1 MKRSLSQI
9 IISGIVSLC
18 ICCSCEKL
26 RTDIPEDTP
35 GDNIPTEDIVNT
47 RFHGK
52 VHIAETGEL
61 LTGFLQKRFPNVS
74 NEWNEETQLII
85 LGERTASVFLENEE
99 SFQRIM
105 EYWFR
110 NNALAFINPGTKC
123 LTLWNALRMQD
134 ISEAEKHITPELV
147 SSYNDILVKV
157 VRADGN
163 MMTYHKLNKQ
173 NRAHIDIENII
184 KKEGS
189 AFDLPLA
196 IGMLAGGEKLKSKL
210 LAHYMIMGEL
220 SLDGSLQPIRG
231 ALPIA
236 LCAKREGFKGLIL
249 PAVNAE
255 EAAVVDGLDVYGMDS
270 LMDVVHFLNGESK
283 DELTGEAF
291 EPTHLNT
298 QALFDELAFPSDLDF
313 SDVRGQYK
321 VRRAVEIAAAGGHNM
336 LMIGPPGAGKSMIAK
351 RIPSILP
358 PLTLEEALET
368 TKIHSIAGLTNKR
381 KGVSSALIVER
392 PFRSPHHTITDTA
405 LVGGGTNP
413 HPGEI
418 SLAHNGVLFL
428 DELPEYKRSALEVMR
443 QPLEDRHITVARTKE
458 TVDYPASFMLVAA
471 MNPCPCGHYG
481 ENNPAH
487 PCTCTPAQ
495 VHRYMSKISGP
506 LLDRID
512 IQCEIEAV
520 PYDQLRDTQPGES
533 SAVMRERVLKAR
545 AVQNERFKHSRL
557 VQCNAMMNAKM
568 VRQYC
573 ALDAECDK
581 LLEFT
586 MTKLGLSA
594 RAYDRI
600 LKVARTIADIEGAE
614 NIGKQHLLEAIS
626 YRSLDRNTWGG

>member
-1 MKRSLSQI
+1 MLIKIFSAAPV
-9 IISGIVSLC
+9 GIDAVPVTIEVHAVPGFDFTLVG
-18 ICCSCEKL
+18 L
-26 RTDIPEDTP
+26 PDTSVKESHER
-35 GDNIPTEDIVNT
+35 ITAALTVNNLAP
-47 RFHGK
+47 
-52 VHIAETGEL
+52 V
-61 LTGFLQKRFPNVS
+61 
-74 NEWNEETQLII
+74 
-85 LGERTASVFLENEE
+85 
-99 SFQRIM
+99 QR
-105 EYWFR
+105 
-110 NNALAFINPGTKC
+110 AFTINMAP
-123 LTLWNALRMQD
+123 
-134 ISEAEKHITPELV
+134 
-147 SSYNDILVKV
+147 
-157 VRADGN
+157 AD
-163 MMTYHKLNKQ
+163 
-173 NRAHIDIENII
+173 I
-184 KKEGS
+184 KKEGAS
-189 AFDLPLA
+189 FDLPLA
-196 IGMLAGGEKLKSKL
+196 IGMLAGAEKLRTRDL
-210 LAHYMIMGEL
+210 GHYMILGEL

-236 LCAKREGFKGLIL
+236 LCARREGFKGLVL
-249 PAVNAE
+249 PAANAE
-255 EAAVVDGLDVYGMDS
+255 EAAVVDGLEVYGLNNLQEVMR
-270 LMDVVHFLNGESK
+270 FFNGEPK
-283 DELTGEAF
+283 NQLNPDEPWT
-291 EPTHLNT
+291 PTQVDT

-313 SDVRGQYK
+313 SDVRGQFK

-336 LMIGPPGAGKSMIAK
+336 IMVGPPGAGKSMIAK

-381 KGVSSALIVER
+381 KGVSSALIVQR
-392 PFRSPHHTITDTA
+392 PFRSPHHTITDVA
-405 LVGGGTNP
+405 LVGGGSNP

-428 DELPEYKRSALEVMR
+428 DELPEYKRSVLEVMR

-495 VHRYMSKISGP
+495 VHRYLSKISGP
-506 LLDRID
+506 LMDRID

-520 PYDQLRDTQPGES
+520 PYDQLKDTQPGES
-533 SAVMRERVLKAR
+533 SAVMRERVMRAR
-545 AVQNERFKHSRL
+545 AVQNQRFKHSKL
-557 VQCNAMMNAKM
+557 VHCNAMMTSKM

-573 ALDAECDK
+573 VLDDESDK

-614 NIGKQHLLEAIS
+614 NIQKKHLLEAIS
-626 YRSLDRNTWGG
+626 YRSLDRNTWAG